1 MKIVIVD
8 DSKSIREMLRVIC
21 TDAGHEVAAEFADG
35 IGLIDYVTQHQPDVV
50 CLDFNLPGE
59 DGLELLAKMDVAH
72 NQVAVVMITGSDD
85 PDLKGRAADLGA
97 NGFIHKPFEPMQVVS
112 EFETVEM
119 LRQITAQEAP
129 PLAAPPPPQKT
140 EGLAVVPR
148 TAVIVDDSE
157 AVRLLLKNI
166 LENIGIKVIGLA
178 ASGRSAIDVV
188 KTTTPALICLD
199 VDMPTM
205 TGIEALPLISAAS
218 PRSQI
223 VMITGNATRTIVQ
236 AAIAGGAKA
245 YLLKPIRPAM
255 VEELVQKLLK
265 HKPQRQASSN

>member
-1 MKIVIVD
+1 
-8 DSKSIREMLRVIC
+8 MLRTIC
-21 TDAGHEVAAEFADG
+21 TEAGHEVAAEFADG
-35 IGLIDYVTQHQPDVV
+35 KGLIDFVAENRPDVV
-50 CLDFNLPGE
+50 CLDFNLPGD
-59 DGLELLAKMDVAH
+59 DGLKLLAQMDVAH
-72 NQVAVVMITGSDD
+72 NHVAVVMITASDD

-97 NGFIHKPFEPMQVVS
+97 NGFIHKPFEPMQVIS

-119 LRQITAQEAP
+119 LRQISAQEAP
-129 PLAAPPPPQKT
+129 SPEPLPSPPKT
-140 EGLAVVPR
+140 DGLAVIPR

-166 LENIGIKVIGLA
+166 LENIGIKVTGLA

-199 VDMPTM
+199 VDMPNM

-223 VMITGNATRTIVQ
+223 VMITGNASRTIVQ
-236 AAIAGGAKA
+236 AAVAGGAKA

-265 HKPQRQASSN
+265 HKPPK